1 MQNKLGIAISMERIA
16 IPDSEDAQIAC
27 RLSDEFPAF
36 FDDDASVS
44 VVNTLAL
51 QVVGVGC

>member
-16 IPDSEDAQIAC
+16 IPDSEDAQIAY

-51 QVVGVGC
+51 

>member
-16 IPDSEDAQIAC
+16 IPDSEDAQIAY
-27 RLSDEFPAF
+27 RQSDEFPAF